1 VFHCALAAASAPVS
15 VPLVFRAELEATM
28 FAMLIGVGAL
38 FLAVFVS
45 AILDPRWSRTGG
57 AGEHARLDAG
67 SDYVVDAMLRQRI
80 ARRWKWG
87 SLIAPRTTPRRASVR
102 GTSPFAWQLAM

>member
-1 VFHCALAAASAPVS
+1 
-15 VPLVFRAELEATM
+15 M
-28 FAMLIGVGAL
+28 FALLIGVGAL

-57 AGEHARLDAG
+57 AGEHARAE
-67 SDYVVDAMLRQRI
+67 SDGLVDDTLRRRI

-87 SLIAPRTTPRRASVR
+87 SLIAPCTASRRASVA
-102 GTSPFAWQLAM
+102 GTSPLAWQFAA

>member
-1 VFHCALAAASAPVS
+1 
-15 VPLVFRAELEATM
+15 M

-45 AILDPRWSRTGG
+45 AILDPRWSRIGG
-57 AGEHARLDAG
+57 AGEHTRAVNG
-67 SDYVVDAMLRQRI
+67 SDYMVADVLRQRI

-87 SLIAPRTTPRRASVR
+87 SLIAPRTAPRRMSVR
-102 GTSPFAWQLAM
+102 GTSPFAWQFTV

>member
-1 VFHCALAAASAPVS
+1 
-15 VPLVFRAELEATM
+15 M

-57 AGEHARLDAG
+57 AGEHTRLDAG